1 MLALAETV
9 SNGTE
14 LKKVKG
20 LTYKEGNNVIVT
32 PDRPF
37 IRDLDSLPFP
47 ARDLLSDV
55 YKRTIGSEMNEVVN
69 WTAITASRGCPFKC
83 HYCQVPQFWHT
94 HRRRSVE
101 NVLNEREHVYD
112 AYKIRFVRFTDE
124 VFLLNKRWV
133 IDFCSGMVERGLNER
148 IRWSCDGRV
157 DIVSKKV
164 LEALKE
170 ANCSFIAYGI
180 EFGNQRILD
189 FSGK

>member
-55 YKRTIGSEMNEVVN
+55 YKRTIGSEM
-69 WTAITASRGCPFKC
+69 
-83 HYCQVPQFWHT
+83 
-94 HRRRSVE
+94 VE
-101 NVLNEREHVYD
+101 
-112 AYKIRFVRFTDE
+112 
-124 VFLLNKRWV
+124 
-133 IDFCSGMVERGLNER
+133 
-148 IRWSCDGRV
+148 
-157 DIVSKKV
+157 
-164 LEALKE
+164 
-170 ANCSFIAYGI
+170 
-180 EFGNQRILD
+180 
-189 FSGK
+189 